1 MSEQN
6 AVSAAPAPEPT
17 EAQAP
22 EMVAMPTEPAQEQ
35 SVQEQQ
41 EQPAQEPQQE
51 AKADDANNADPLGL
65 YTKDESAE
73 PVAYEFK
80 TADGEVVNDD
90 NTQIVSTLARELKL
104 SNEQAQKLWEM
115 GLGEKGAVAQINQ
128 RAILNLNHQW
138 AEEIKQDA
146 QLGGSNLTTTR
157 HNVGKA
163 ISYADDDLKTFLQQS
178 GLGNF
183 PPLVR
188 YLNRIGKQLGSD
200 MSFVSGKP
208 TDAPKQEDWLSK
220 LYNNSPDLH

>member
-22 EMVAMPTEPAQEQ
+22 EMVAMPTEP
-35 SVQEQQ
+35 VQEQVAPD
-41 EQPAQEPQQE
+41 QPAPEPQPE
-51 AKADDANNADPLGL
+51 AKSEEAESTDPLGL
-65 YTKDESAE
+65 YTKEESAA
-73 PVAYEFK
+73 PVTYEFK

-90 NTQIVSTLARELKL
+90 NTQIVSTLAHELKL

-146 QLGGSNLTTTR
+146 QLGGSNLDTTR

-163 ISYADDDLKTFLQQS
+163 ISYADDELKTFLQQS

-200 MSFVSGKP
+200 MSFVSGRP
-208 TDAPKQEDWLSK
+208 SPEPKQEDWLSK
-220 LYNNSPDLH
+220 LYNNSPDLR